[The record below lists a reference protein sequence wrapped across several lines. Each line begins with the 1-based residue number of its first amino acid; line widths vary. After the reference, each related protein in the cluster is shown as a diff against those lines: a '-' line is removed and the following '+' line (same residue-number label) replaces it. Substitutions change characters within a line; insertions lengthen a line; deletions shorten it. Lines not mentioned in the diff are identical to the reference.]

1 MSVGGEALELVERL
15 TGIWWPAADERGLRQ
30 AAAEYRQ
37 LAGEIEE
44 VAAAGQ
50 AAVQAVAVNNT
61 GTAIDQFGGFWARYQ
76 AGDGWL
82 PRATEACR
90 ELAAALDRYADAVEQ
105 AKDRLLEE
113 IALLGGVL
121 IAGAA
126 LAVFTAGA
134 SQAAAAAASAA
145 IVATAEA
152 IGVALSTLVAEIVAT
167 VLVGAAFGA
176 LESMAVN
183 LLVAQPMQVAFD
195 QQQGIDWDE
204 ALAWA
209 EGGALG
215 GAVAGG
221 LGGAIRGA
229 GRAATWSATVDPR
242 LATALDGLPT
252 GTESLLGGA
261 VVGATANAGAG
272 YVTNGD
278 LGLADLVG
286 GAVGGAAGGRAA
298 AAMADPLPGGM
309 IRSGRG
315 FSTRRTG
322 DGGSDE
328 KAIADFLVAEGRDVW
343 QIRRSNEAGRLPDA
357 MVDGRPTEFKTI
369 NTDNHNAIQRTLW
382 SSRGQA
388 DRVVLDARET
398 GQTTDGVVRAIN
410 EYLRTPENR
419 VRTQYVRVLG
429 NGFEVI
435 WRPGG
440 FQFRGGG

>member
-1 MSVGGEALELVERL
+1 
-15 TGIWWPAADERGLRQ
+15 
-30 AAAEYRQ
+30 
-37 LAGEIEE
+37 
-44 VAAAGQ
+44 
-50 AAVQAVAVNNT
+50 
-61 GTAIDQFGGFWARYQ
+61 
-76 AGDGWL
+76 
-82 PRATEACR
+82 
-90 ELAAALDRYADAVEQ
+90 
-105 AKDRLLEE
+105 
-113 IALLGGVL
+113 
-121 IAGAA
+121 
-126 LAVFTAGA
+126 
-134 SQAAAAAASAA
+134 
-145 IVATAEA
+145 
-152 IGVALSTLVAEIVAT
+152 
-167 VLVGAAFGA
+167 
-176 LESMAVN
+176 
-183 LLVAQPMQVAFD
+183 
-195 QQQGIDWDE
+195 
-204 ALAWA
+204 
-209 EGGALG
+209 
-215 GAVAGG
+215 
-221 LGGAIRGA
+221 
-229 GRAATWSATVDPR
+229 
-242 LATALDGLPT
+242 
-252 GTESLLGGA
+252 
-261 VVGATANAGAG
+261 
-272 YVTNGD
+272 
-278 LGLADLVG
+278 
-286 GAVGGAAGGRAA
+286 
-298 AAMADPLPGGM
+298 MADPLPGGM